1 MRAYRVNDSTVNV
14 SWNQLSL
21 TKARGFLKSYTV
33 ILSSSNTIK
42 RQNVVS
48 FNTVPS
54 TESSVVFT
62 NLQANTDYTVSVLA
76 STSVGTGPANT
87 VDIEQSDNGKY
98 ENTTGIL
105 IEVHMTGSTSSTVIE
120 STPPSNDGSL
130 LLYCIIIIVF
140 LLL

>member
-1 MRAYRVNDSTVNV
+1 MRAYRVNHSTVNV
-14 SWNQLSL
+14 SWNRLSL
-21 TKARGFLKSYTV
+21 TKARGFVKSYTV

-76 STSVGTGPANT
+76 STSVGIGPANT
-87 VDIEQSDNGKY
+87 VDIEHFINGKSY
-98 ENTTGIL
+98 ISTDIL
-105 IEVHMTGSTSSTVIE
+105 IVVH
-120 STPPSNDGSL
+120 
-130 LLYCIIIIVF
+130 
-140 LLL
+140 

>member
-48 FNTVPS
+48 FNATVPS

-87 VDIEQSDNGKY
+87 VDIEQFNNGK
-98 ENTTGIL
+98 
-105 IEVHMTGSTSSTVIE
+105 
-120 STPPSNDGSL
+120 
-130 LLYCIIIIVF
+130 
-140 LLL
+140 

>member
-1 MRAYRVNDSTVNV
+1 MRTYRVNDSTVNV

-33 ILSSSNTIK
+33 ILSNSNTIK

-54 TESSVVFT
+54 TESSAVFT

-76 STSVGTGPANT
+76 SSSVGTGPANT
-87 VDIEQSDNGKY
+87 VDIEQFNTGK
-98 ENTTGIL
+98 
-105 IEVHMTGSTSSTVIE
+105 
-120 STPPSNDGSL
+120 
-130 LLYCIIIIVF
+130 
-140 LLL
+140 